1 MATARPRK
9 SKSKKSAPKVVETTP
24 VEMQIS
30 EEVWGAVS
38 AFRQRS
44 DHFIGEI
51 GRMELRKGSI
61 IDEITAMNN
70 KANTLLRQEGTR
82 LGIPEGTQWR
92 VTPEG
97 KVIIDKGD

>member
-1 MATARPRK
+1 MATAKTRK
-9 SKSKKSAPKVVETTP
+9 PARKKTPTP
-24 VEMQIS
+24 VQAAPEMQIS

-38 AFRQRS
+38 QFRQRS
-44 DHFIGEI
+44 DHFVGEI
-51 GRMELRKGSI
+51 GRMEIRKGAI

-70 KANTLLRQEGTR
+70 KANGLLRQEGTR

-97 KVIIDKGD
+97 KVVIDKAD

>member
-9 SKSKKSAPKVVETTP
+9 SKSKKSAKVVETTP

-30 EEVWGAVS
+30 EEVWGAVN

-44 DHFIGEI
+44 DHFVAEI
-51 GRMELRKGSI
+51 GRIEVRKSALV
-61 IDEITAMNN
+61 DEIAAMNN

-97 KVIIDKGD
+97 KVVIDQGD